1 MIVYEISHTLDSQAE
16 YVAADSPA
24 EAIEKL
30 KKEYVTE
37 NCPSGRLSNADISSV
52 TKLGDLII

>member
-1 MIVYEISHTLDSQAE
+1 MMVYEISHTLDSQVE

-30 KKEYVTE
+30 KKEHKTE
-37 NCPSGRLSNADISSV
+37 NCPSGRLNDDDITSI
-52 TKLGDLII
+52 TKLGDLVL

>member
-1 MIVYEISHTLDSQAE
+1 MMVYEISHTLDSQAE

-30 KKEYVTE
+30 KKEYITE
-37 NCPSGRLSNADISSV
+37 NCPNGRLSDADIV
-52 TKLGDLII
+52 TVNKIGDLII